1 MLWLTAG
8 LLISS
13 CIIHLVQRKEARF
26 SLGGLNVSE
35 AEGPAG
41 CPKEQL
47 LSKAAPG
54 GFVPCP
60 DLKII
65 AEQDDYICQEKGN

>member
-8 LLISS
+8 LLVSS

-26 SLGGLNVSE
+26 SLRGLNVSE
-35 AEGPAG
+35 AEGPAS

-47 LSKAAPG
+47 LPKAAPVAL
-54 GFVPCP
+54 FPAP
-60 DLKII
+60 T
-65 AEQDDYICQEKGN
+65 